1 MNTGE
6 LIKKIQIAI
15 DEPAIMESDMLVE
28 LNEVLLQVAAKIR
41 LPSLIADGTV
51 DILLAASSGDLPA
64 DYHHDL
70 FKAYSN
76 TNSARLT
83 IRSNTKVIDLL
94 HSETDTGDI
103 EDVAVEGA
111 ELIVGP
117 TTSAAEEIAIKYYKK
132 PTVLVNNS
140 DTPDCIPSHLHES
153 TLADSVIMVLL
164 PETGHDAKTI
174 KDKVLWYGD
183 KHNNGLIRLERFY
196 PNAPKSKPVLRRKI
210 RTF

>member
-6 LIKKIQIAI
+6 LIQKIQIAI
-15 DEPAIMESDMLVE
+15 DEPAIMESDILAEM
-28 LNEVLLQVAAKIR
+28 NSVLLDVAAEIR
-41 LPSLIADGTV
+41 LPPLITDGTV

-64 DYHHDL
+64 DYHHNL

-94 HSETDTGDI
+94 HDETDTGDI
-103 EDVAVEGA
+103 EDVAVEDDK
-111 ELIVGP
+111 LKVGP
-117 TTSAAEEIAIKYYKK
+117 ATSAAEEIAVKYYKK
-132 PTVLVNNS
+132 PATLVNDS
-140 DTPDCIPSHLHES
+140 DTPDCIPSHLHQS
-153 TLADSVIMVLL
+153 TLADKVIMVLL

-174 KDKVLWYGD
+174 KDKVLWYGT
-183 KHNNGLIRLERFY
+183 KHNNGRLRLERFY
-196 PNAPKSKPVLRRKI
+196 PNAPKAKPILYRQI

>member
-6 LIKKIQIAI
+6 LIQKIQIAI
-15 DEPAIMESDMLVE
+15 DEPAIMESDILAEM
-28 LNEVLLQVAAKIR
+28 NSVLLDVAAEIR
-41 LPSLIADGTV
+41 LPPLITDGTV

-64 DYHHDL
+64 DYHHNL

-94 HSETDTGDI
+94 HDETDTGDI
-103 EDVAVEGA
+103 EDVAVENDK
-111 ELIVGP
+111 LKVGP

-132 PTVLVNNS
+132 PTTLINDG
-140 DTPDCIPSHLHES
+140 DTPDCIPSHLHQS
-153 TLADSVIMVLL
+153 VLADKVIMVLL

-174 KDKVLWYGD
+174 KDKILWYGT
-183 KHNNGLIRLERFY
+183 KHNNGLDRLERFY
-196 PNAPKSKPVLRRKI
+196 PNAPKAKPILYRQI